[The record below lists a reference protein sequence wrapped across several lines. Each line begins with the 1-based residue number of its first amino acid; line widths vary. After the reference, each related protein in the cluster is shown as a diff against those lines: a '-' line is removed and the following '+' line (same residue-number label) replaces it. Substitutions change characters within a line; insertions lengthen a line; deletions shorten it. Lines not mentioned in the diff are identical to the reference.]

1 MTAEGS
7 ATVPAV
13 ETPELTILVPIYN
26 ERPTVLQVVDRL
38 LALTFPVS
46 SFEVVLVDDGSTD
59 GTREL
64 LEERNWPANVRVT
77 LHPRN
82 RGKGAAIRTGI
93 DVAAGRFVAIAD
105 ADLELDVADLVDVV
119 RPLAA
124 GETDAAFGTR
134 IFERSTPRKFRY
146 WLGNRGVTMAMNLAF
161 RSRMT
166 DIMTAFKAVRTD
178 ILRAVPLV
186 EEGFGIEPEITAALL
201 ARGVSIVEVPVHY
214 EPRARV
220 DGKKLTM
227 LDGFRV
233 LRTIARCRSS
243 AASYRKPVQST
254 ERALERTP

>member
-1 MTAEGS
+1 MTAGDS

-13 ETPELTILVPIYN
+13 ETPELTIVVPIYN

-64 LEERNWPANVRVT
+64 LGERNWPANVRVT
-77 LHPRN
+77 LHPEN

-105 ADLELDVADLVDVV
+105 ADLELDVADLVEVV
-119 RPLAA
+119 RPLAL
-124 GETDAAFGTR
+124 GETDAAFGSR
-134 IFERSTPRKFRY
+134 QFERTTLRKLRY
-146 WLGNRGVTMAMNLAF
+146 WVGNRGVTIAMNVAF
-161 RSRMT
+161 GAKLT

-178 ILRAVPLV
+178 ILRALPLV

-201 ARGVSIVEVPVHY
+201 ARRVAILEVPVQY
-214 EPRARV
+214 EPRARA

-233 LRTIARCRSS
+233 LRTIGRCRLRAS
-243 AASYRKPVQST
+243 AYRAPLPVD
-254 ERALERTP
+254 ERSLERTA